1 MFKKVKKLVDKL
13 KERIYYIVYEFISGQ
28 YGFCTALKDDIQ
40 NRRCRK
46 RSTG

>member
-13 KERIYYIVYEFISGQ
+13 TERIYYIVYEFISGQ
-28 YGFCTALKDDIQ
+28 YGFCNALKDDIQ
-40 NRRCRK
+40 NRRCGK